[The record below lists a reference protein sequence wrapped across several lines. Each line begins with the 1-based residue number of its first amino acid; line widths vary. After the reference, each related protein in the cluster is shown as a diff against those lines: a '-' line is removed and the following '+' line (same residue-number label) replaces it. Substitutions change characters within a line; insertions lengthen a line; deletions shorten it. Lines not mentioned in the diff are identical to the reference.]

1 MSAVFRSGET
11 GSIRT
16 TAQNRPTRR
25 TLPFRRAVRNEAAPG
40 NRHAAERLAQNTREP
55 AGPPNRKA
63 RQAQRRN
70 IHGQPVEPKR
80 SGCRR
85 ATDTTEGPHRSMR
98 PLRCIRPPADY
109 FAARL
114 RSVSSSRIFRSR
126 IALGVTSTYSSSLIY
141 SSASSSEKMT
151 AGAMFIFS
159 SEPLARMLVS
169 FFDLVRL
176 MVMSPSRVLS
186 PTTWPQYISSP
197 GDTKKRPRS

>member
-1 MSAVFRSGET
+1 MVFPSMITVKSNAPDISPQRVKRGRLLPVSAVFRSGET

-16 TAQNRPTRR
+16 AAQNRPTRR

-85 ATDTTEGPHRSMR
+85 AQTQRRGRIGRCGP
-98 PLRCIRPPADY
+98 
-109 FAARL
+109 
-114 RSVSSSRIFRSR
+114 SVASAPRRTISRR
-126 IALGVTSTYSSSLIY
+126 AC
-141 SSASSSEKMT
+141 A
-151 AGAMFIFS
+151 
-159 SEPLARMLVS
+159 
-169 FFDLVRL
+169 
-176 MVMSPSRVLS
+176 PSRQAGFSAAAS
-186 PTTWPQYISSP
+186 PWASP
-197 GDTKKRPRS
+197 PHTHPP